1 VPSSLSHEVPFV
13 GFAQPRARVPLAT
26 HFRSTWLNS
35 SLTAMRDRGYFERYL
50 ALLPPEYHAPILESV
65 AGMWLSI
72 DVAVAHYRAC
82 DALNL
87 SRRDAWDIGV
97 SVTRKVHGTSL
108 ALAIRLAKQAGVTPW
123 TILGQLPRLW
133 DRVWRGGGVA
143 VYERGPKEAILEVI
157 QWPIAG
163 IPYVRYTMPA
173 VVHGIVEMFCRK
185 VYVSEARGQMSE
197 TSLGFR
203 LQWA

>member
-1 VPSSLSHEVPFV
+1 MATAVAKAGSLEPSVPSSLSHEVPFV

-35 SLTAMRDRGYFERYL
+35 SLTAMRDRGYFKRYL

-143 VYERGPKEAILEVI
+143 VTSGDRKKRFLELSSGHRGHPVRAVHDARGRARNRRDVLPKGLRERG
-157 QWPIAG
+157 
-163 IPYVRYTMPA
+163 
-173 VVHGIVEMFCRK
+173 
-185 VYVSEARGQMSE
+185 
-197 TSLGFR
+197 
-203 LQWA
+203 